1 MAVSDSPRHSVSVA
15 AAVVNAEGKILAI
28 RRRDTGK
35 WEPPGGILELE
46 AAPRRSDSSRAGP
59 RLRGT
64 EDTQQGPRLLL
75 SNAE

>member
-1 MAVSDSPRHSVSVA
+1 MAVSDSPSHSVSVA
-15 AAVVNAEGKILAI
+15 AVVVSAEGKVLALK
-28 RRRDTGK
+28 RRDTGK

-46 AAPRRSDSSRAGP
+46 EAPRRSDSSRADP